1 MMVRISL
8 VHARHSV
15 AMIAAAVMF
24 ASCSGN
30 TQANAPAAAGDGDG
44 DGRGDATVAG
54 TSFNA
59 TAQIPCAGIK
69 GAKAGQCDAGVRRGA
84 GVDGGTI
91 VEVTW
96 PGGGGRALFFDR
108 GNAFLTAQS
117 AQADGSA
124 GYATKV
130 TRRDDWQIIQFGPE
144 RYEIPDVFLTGD

>member
-1 MMVRISL
+1 M
-8 VHARHSV
+8 
-15 AMIAAAVMF
+15 
-24 ASCSGN
+24 
-30 TQANAPAAAGDGDG
+30 
-44 DGRGDATVAG
+44 
-54 TSFNA
+54 
-59 TAQIPCAGIK
+59 
-69 GAKAGQCDAGVRRGA
+69 
-84 GVDGGTI
+84 
-91 VEVTW
+91 TW